1 MRIKNEMRLDFPA
14 AGKNES
20 FARLVISAFILPLNP
35 TLEELSD
42 VKTAVS
48 EAVTNAIVH
57 GYDGGEGT
65 VRLHATLFEDDL
77 LRVDV
82 IDAGRGI
89 ENIEMARTPFFTT
102 CADDERSGMG
112 FTVMESFMDVV
123 QVTSK
128 VGRGTTVRLEKRLRA
143 CEEQAARRA

>member
-1 MRIKNEMRLDFPA
+1 M
-14 AGKNES
+14 
-20 FARLVISAFILPLNP
+20 
-35 TLEELSD
+35 
-42 VKTAVS
+42 
-48 EAVTNAIVH
+48 TNAIVH
-57 GYDGGEGT
+57 GYEGGEGT

-112 FTVMESFMDVV
+112 FTVMESFMDAV

>member
-57 GYDGGEGT
+57 GYEGGEGT